1 MSVTLKLTNDEV
13 DQLINGKFEERFEE
27 IFNDIPLYHP
37 DYEPEKGE
45 THRDFCEDDGREFRW
60 LIVKDIVTGI
70 EYCINYTY
78 NQEWPNDIMSL
89 PDSIQIVSDHKESSL
104 NVDPVPEVK
113 EEPAEVLSLE
123 IQADKILM
131 DAYKTIEGECRLVEK
146 KEKLK
151 IPKEEIQPVF
161 DLLKSNTPFSIYDLR
176 KLIIPVA
183 IKYKLEE
190 KSFWA
195 WIQVK
200 RGVWK

>member
-1 MSVTLKLTNDEV
+1 MSVTLKLTNSEV
-13 DQLINGKFEERFEE
+13 DKLINGKLEERFEE
-27 IFNDIPLYHP
+27 IFNDIPFYHP

-45 THRDFCEDDGREFRW
+45 THRNFVEDDGREFRW

-89 PDSIQIVSDHKESSL
+89 PDSIKVVSNHEESSL
-104 NVDPVPEVK
+104 NVEPVPEVK
-113 EEPAEVLSLE
+113 EEILSLE
-123 IQADKILM
+123 AQADKVLM
-131 DAYKTIEGECRLVEK
+131 DAYKAIESECRIVEK

-151 IPKEEIQPVF
+151 IPKKEIQPVF
-161 DLLKSNTPFSIYDLR
+161 DLLKSNAPFSIYDLR
-176 KLIIPVA
+176 KLVVPVA

-190 KSFWA
+190 KSFWT

>member
-1 MSVTLKLTNDEV
+1 MSVTLKLTNKEV
-13 DQLINGKFEERFEE
+13 DQLINRKLEERFEE

-70 EYCINYTY
+70 EYSINYTY
-78 NQEWPNDIMSL
+78 HREWPNDIMSL
-89 PDSIQIVSDHKESSL
+89 PDNIQIVSDHKESSL
-104 NVDPVPEVK
+104 NFDSVPEIK
-113 EEPAEVLSLE
+113 EEPVEVLSVE
-123 IQADKILM
+123 AQEDKILM
-131 DAYKTIEGECRLVEK
+131 DAYKAIAGECRIVEK

-151 IPKEEIQPVF
+151 IPKEEIQPAF
-161 DLLKSNTPFSIYDLR
+161 DLLKSNKPFSIYDLR

-190 KSFWA
+190 KSFWT